1 MGSKKV
7 LVIVAALVACL
18 AIGSMTVATAKTKK
32 KTKKFPATIT
42 LAVTTTTNPYLPYN
56 PGAGKFSGRVSSG
69 GPKGCRSGRTVTV
82 TGPIGGTGTTDNN
95 GDYAIPTSAAP
106 PAGTYTATV
115 AKRVINNKKKKKK
128 FICKAASTSVTIP

>member
-1 MGSKKV
+1 MRSKKV

-18 AIGSMTVATAKTKK
+18 AIGSVTVATAKVKK
-32 KTKKFPATIT
+32 KKFPATIT
-42 LAVTTTTNPYLPYN
+42 LAVTTTTSSYAPYN

-82 TGPIGGTGTTDNN
+82 TGPTGGSGTTDNN
-95 GDYAIPTSAAP
+95 GDYSIPTTVAP

-115 AKRVINNKKKKKK
+115 AKRVILKKKKKKK
-128 FICKAASTSVTIP
+128 FICKAASTSVTVP